1 MEAAND
7 RRFTVRNIL
16 LTATALALLSC
27 TAYAVQTSTSG
38 SASNATN
45 TSGSQSS
52 SVSSPRV
59 TVSGNTVGNGN
70 SASNSGAKASANT
83 RSNSRASANPTLTS
97 TTATNVYIGDPASTG
112 TGATTGSTE
121 AATNSAG
128 GTTAG
133 TSPTTANLNTNYSGS
148 YTVRNTPEVIA
159 PNVVGGNP
167 CAVGASGGVALPGFG
182 LSAGTT
188 WADKACERRQQAA
201 LMFNMGEPLVARE
214 LMCQDE
220 QVRMAMKSASKPCVA
235 DTVVGHAQPP
245 NTLAQPATS
254 QASAPEA
261 ALPATPAQART
272 VPAKPEWCGRAS
284 PSTEA
289 SRAYFLQACT

>member
-1 MEAAND
+1 V
-7 RRFTVRNIL
+7 RRIL
-16 LTATALALLSC
+16 LTATALAMLSF
-27 TAYAVQTSTSG
+27 TAYAQISTSG

-70 SASNSGAKASANT
+70 SSSTSGAKASANT
-83 RSNSRASANPTLTS
+83 RSSSGASANPTLTS
-97 TTATNVYIGDPASTG
+97 TTATNVYITDPASG
-112 TGATTGSTE
+112 SGGATTGS
-121 AATNSAG
+121 G
-128 GTTAG
+128 GATTAG

-159 PNVVGGNP
+159 PNVMGGNP
-167 CAVGASGGVALPGFG
+167 CAVGASGGIALPGFG

-201 LMFNMGEPLVARE
+201 LMFNMGEPVVARE

-220 QVRMAMKSASKPCVA
+220 QVRTAMRSAGKPCVI
-235 DTVVGHAQPP
+235 DTAAAHAPTP
-245 NTLAQPATS
+245 N
-254 QASAPEA
+254 SAPQA
-261 ALPATPAQART
+261 AASVPAATQATTPVELQT
-272 VPAKPEWCGRAS
+272 VAAKPEWCKRAS

-289 SRAYFLQACT
+289 SKAYFAQACT